1 MEATLE
7 QSPLDKDVLS
17 FVTRPGTCR
26 GEAVITLKTEDA
38 ATRCAKHFDGR
49 CWDVS
54 GIPVIAKVLGGK
66 EVKECKP
73 VQCYAGDF
81 LSDPFNDELADPK
94 LDDLKLLS
102 KYEARIDREGGWDK
116 HNMDTFGADSCDHD
130 DLVAQVFGNSSM
142 LSAEAPV
149 FVPGIMVTSIATEAR
164 KSDESTDVSTE
175 DGDSAS
181 SCDEKDR
188 TYEEM
193 MERVEKEMAILL
205 QEQVLVKWQ

>member
-1 MEATLE
+1 MGATLD
-7 QSPLDKDVLS
+7 QSQLDKDVLS

-38 ATRCAKHFDGR
+38 ATRCAQHFDGR

-54 GIPVIAKVLGGK
+54 GVPVIATVLGK

-81 LSDPFNDELADPK
+81 FSNPFDELADPK

-102 KYEARIDREGGWDK
+102 KYEARVDSEGGWDK

-130 DLVAQVFGNSSM
+130 DLVTQVFGNSSM
-142 LSAEAPV
+142 LSASAPV
-149 FVPGIMVTSIATEAR
+149 FVPGIMVTSTAAKAR

-188 TYEEM
+188 AM
-193 MERVEKEMAILL
+193 PV
-205 QEQVLVKWQ
+205 EQVLVKWQ